1 MTYSELIQSIISA
14 HAKAVGPGA
23 RILPNYIL
31 QRLVTAN
38 AVHPTLVSEIRNSFL
53 ETVEPEKLEDFI
65 MEVFDLM
72 DKQVSN
78 NNFGIEG
85 KGSWWNIPLLGNTGS
100 TSLESRS
107 ELFFNAK
114 IGRWLEFFN
123 GTELTEKIVKDG
135 FLNDIID
142 ELFSSNAPSVGIIDR
157 QKTFA
162 RIGKELPRN
171 LLMFMLDMPN
181 KMYNADF
188 SGKTYL
194 ETVSEMQE
202 SINKYKVQEFI
213 EPSYLDTLDEIITT
227 NNNNLAQDFFAAN
240 KYTDAISGQLRVS
253 EISNDIVQMMV
264 DPIVQLSRVI
274 VPESINFRQSVQV
287 LRLLN
292 DPEFSELLDNF
303 KMRNNI
309 YFVERLL
316 DSEVDT
322 PIKTIAADAIN
333 RYRKGAEAYTTLNFE
348 DIIKNSNYI
357 SKLHDNIQALYNA
370 FSNLQLE
377 VIEATDSPLGNAIRN
392 SKYFDIFQKTEV
404 EGDRVFKTTLNIIEG
419 IKEFLGDV
427 DRTEYTDAS
436 QGADELGLFSP
447 STSEFINETHDM
459 TDVENMYINHLQT
472 SSSYG
477 DNNNVLVQK
486 LNKLR
491 NIVADAQTP
500 TDNGFDIFSFKPP
513 VNEVFHA
520 GPSLAFLEDLYN
532 IPNIGDVDFWD
543 WQQGMWQ
550 PLSGSME
557 TIQDDMWKVANQLIG
572 DSSRWDELI
581 VKEAAEKNLQLPEK
595 LIIKVK
601 NPSNAISQALFGM
614 DNKVAIPNKVN
625 IGETVGDLLDNMDA
639 DKLQDVIKVITEPKL
654 GSAIASTALNFAK
667 KAGKFVGG
675 TTISALAPGDVII
688 ERGIK
693 KLLPKLGLAAISTP
707 ALAAYT
713 AYELALL
720 AADATKGLSE
730 ANKAA
735 GVGQNKYGGFSFTGG
750 KTLEGED
757 VDYKAP
763 DFSSYGKDFW
773 KGFTEDNVSD
783 KYSIGYKLTKEVH
796 NTLFEDVYG
805 RIAQDL
811 YAGTDS

>member
-23 RILPNYIL
+23 KVLPNYIL
-31 QRLVTAN
+31 QKLVTQN

-65 MEVFDLM
+65 MDAFDLM

-78 NNFGIEG
+78 NNFGIET
-85 KGSWWNIPLLGNTGS
+85 KGAWQDIPLLGNTGS
-100 TSLESRS
+100 TNLNSRS

-114 IGRWLEFFN
+114 VSRWLEFFN
-123 GTELTEKIVKDG
+123 GTEVTEKIIKDG
-135 FLNDIID
+135 FINDILED
-142 ELFSSNAPSVGIIDR
+142 MYKSNVPRVGVIDR

-162 RIGKELPRN
+162 KIGKELPRN

-194 ETVSEMQE
+194 ETVSEMQD
-202 SINKYKVQEFI
+202 SINEYKVQEFI

-240 KYTDAISGQLRVS
+240 GYTDAISGQLRVS

-303 KMRNNI
+303 KMRDNI
-309 YFVERLL
+309 YFREIINYK
-316 DSEVDT
+316 VDT

-333 RYRKGAEAYTTLNFE
+333 NYRKGAEAYTTLNFE

-357 SKLHDNIQALYNA
+357 NVLHDNIQSLYNA

-377 VIEATDSPLGNAIRN
+377 VMDATDSPLGNAISE
-392 SKYFDIFQKTEV
+392 SKYKDIFIDSTTEDLK
-404 EGDRVFKTTLNIIEG
+404 GKNIIEG

-427 DRTEYTDAS
+427 ERDTYTDAS
-436 QGADELGLFSP
+436 QGADELGLFNTN
-447 STSEFINETHDM
+447 TSEFIEQSYFLADT
-459 TDVENMYINHLQT
+459 ENAYINHIQP
-472 SSSYG
+472 SSTVYG
-477 DNNNVLVQK
+477 NNNVLATKINILQ
-486 LNKLR
+486 

-513 VNEVFHA
+513 ADEVFHA
-520 GPSLAFLEDLYN
+520 GPSLAFLDELYS
-532 IPNIGDVDFWD
+532 IPKIGDVDFWD

-639 DKLQDVIKVITEPKL
+639 DKLQDVMKVITEPKL
-654 GSAIASTALNFAK
+654 GSAIASTALDFAR
-667 KAGKFVGG
+667 KAGKFGFGG
-675 TTISALAPGDVII
+675 TTM
-688 ERGIK
+688 
-693 KLLPKLGLAAISTP
+693 IST
-707 ALAAYT
+707 
-713 AYELALL
+713 
-720 AADATKGLSE
+720 
-730 ANKAA
+730 
-735 GVGQNKYGGFSFTGG
+735 
-750 KTLEGED
+750 
-757 VDYKAP
+757 
-763 DFSSYGKDFW
+763 
-773 KGFTEDNVSD
+773 
-783 KYSIGYKLTKEVH
+783 
-796 NTLFEDVYG
+796 
-805 RIAQDL
+805 
-811 YAGTDS
+811 

>member
-23 RILPNYIL
+23 KVLPNYIL
-31 QRLVTAN
+31 QRLVTQN

-65 MEVFDLM
+65 MDAFDLM

-78 NNFGIEG
+78 NNFGIET
-85 KGSWWNIPLLGNTGS
+85 KGAWQDIPLLGNTGS
-100 TSLESRS
+100 TNLNSRS

-114 IGRWLEFFN
+114 VSRWLEFFN
-123 GTELTEKIVKDG
+123 GTEVTEKIIKDG
-135 FLNDIID
+135 FINDILED
-142 ELFSSNAPSVGIIDR
+142 MFKSNVPSVGVIDR

-162 RIGKELPRN
+162 KIGKELPRN

-181 KMYNADF
+181 RMYNADF

-240 KYTDAISGQLRVS
+240 EYTDAISGPLRVS

-274 VPESINFRQSVQV
+274 VPESINFRQSIQV

-303 KMRNNI
+303 KMRDNI

-348 DIIKNSNYI
+348 DIIKNSDYMNR
-357 SKLHDNIQALYNA
+357 LHDNIQSLYNA

-377 VIEATDSPLGNAIRN
+377 VMDATDSPLGNAISE
-392 SKYFDIFQKTEV
+392 SKYKDIFIDSTREDLK
-404 EGDRVFKTTLNIIEG
+404 GKNIIEG

-427 DRTEYTDAS
+427 ERTEYTDAS
-436 QGADELGLFSP
+436 QGADELGLFSS

-472 SSSYG
+472 SSPYG
-477 DNNNVLVQK
+477 NNNNVLVQK

-513 VNEVFHA
+513 SDEVFHA
-520 GPSLAFLEDLYN
+520 GPSLAFLDDLYS

-639 DKLQDVIKVITEPKL
+639 DKLQDVMKVITEPKL
-654 GSAIASTALNFAK
+654 GSAIASTALDFAK

-720 AADATKGLSE
+720 AADATKGLAD

-735 GVGQNKYGGFSFTGG
+735 GVGQNEYGGFSFAGG
-750 KTLEGED
+750 KSIEGKD
-757 VDYKAP
+757 IDYKKP

>member
-14 HAKAVGPGA
+14 HSKAVGPSA
-23 RILPNYIL
+23 KILPSYIL

-38 AVHPTLVSEIRNSFL
+38 AVHPTLVSEIRTAFL
-53 ETVEPEKLEDFI
+53 EVVEPEKFEDFI
-65 MEVFDLM
+65 MEAFDLM

-78 NNFGIEG
+78 NNYGIEG

-100 TSLESRS
+100 TNLTSGG

-114 IGRWLEFFN
+114 VVRWLEFFN
-123 GTELTEKIVKDG
+123 GTEVKEKIIKDG
-135 FLNDIID
+135 FLNDIVD
-142 ELFSSNAPSVGIIDR
+142 KMYKANSTSLSVIER
-157 QKTFA
+157 QKAFA
-162 RIGKELPRN
+162 NIGKKLPRN

-194 ETVSEMQE
+194 ETVSEMQD

-213 EPSYLDTLDEIITT
+213 EPSYLDTLDEIITS

-240 KYTDAISGQLRVS
+240 KYTDAISGQYRVS
-253 EISNDIVQMMV
+253 EITNDIVQMMV

-287 LRLLN
+287 LRMFN
-292 DPEFSELLDNF
+292 DPEFAELLDVNE
-303 KMRNNI
+303 MRSGELFSQRI
-309 YFVERLL
+309 VGGFL
-316 DSEVDT
+316 DNQSTTE
-322 PIKTIAADAIN
+322 IRTIAADAIKN
-333 RYRKGAEAYTTLNFE
+333 YRKGAEAYTTLNFE

-357 SKLHDNIQALYNA
+357 NKLHDNIQSLYNA

-377 VIEATDSPLGNAIRN
+377 VIDPTDSPLGNAIRT
-392 SKYFDIFQKTEV
+392 SKYKDVFIQTEV
-404 EGDRVFKTTLNIIEG
+404 DGETTLNIIEG
-419 IKEFLGDV
+419 IKDFLGDV
-427 DRTEYTDAS
+427 ERASYTDAS
-436 QGADELGLFSP
+436 QGADELGLFGTA
-447 STSEFINETHDM
+447 TSEFINETHNL
-459 TDVENMYINHLQT
+459 TDVENMWINHIQP
-472 SSSYG
+472 SSSVFG
-477 DNNNVLVQK
+477 NNNVLEQK
-486 LNKLR
+486 LNKLK
-491 NIVADAQTP
+491 NIVADIQTP

-513 VNEVFHA
+513 ADEVFHA
-520 GPSLAFLEDLYN
+520 GPTLAFLDDLYN

-581 VKEAAEKNLQLPEK
+581 VKEAAQKNLQLPEN

-601 NPSNAISQALFGM
+601 NPSNAISQALFGIN
-614 DNKVAIPNKVN
+614 NKVAIPNKVK
-625 IGETVGDLLDNMDA
+625 IGETTADLIDNMDA
-639 DKLQDVIKVITEPKL
+639 DKLQEVMKVITEPKL
-654 GSAIASTALNFAK
+654 GSAIASTALDFAR

-720 AADATKGLSE
+720 AADATKGLAE

-735 GVGQNKYGGFSFTGG
+735 GVGQNQYGGFSFTGG
-750 KTLEGED
+750 KTLEGKD

-783 KYSIGYKLTKEVH
+783 KYSVGYKLTKEVH
-796 NTLFEDVYG
+796 NALFEDVYG

-811 YAGTDS
+811 YTGTGS

>member
-23 RILPNYIL
+23 KVLPNYIL
-31 QRLVTAN
+31 QKLVTQN

-65 MEVFDLM
+65 MDAFDLM

-78 NNFGIEG
+78 NNFGIET
-85 KGSWWNIPLLGNTGS
+85 KGAWQDIPLLGNTGS
-100 TSLESRS
+100 TNLNSRS

-114 IGRWLEFFN
+114 VSRWLEFFN
-123 GTELTEKIVKDG
+123 GTEVTEKIIKDG
-135 FLNDIID
+135 FINDILED
-142 ELFSSNAPSVGIIDR
+142 MFKYPSAGVIDR

-162 RIGKELPRN
+162 KIGKELPRN

-194 ETVSEMQE
+194 ETVSEMQD
-202 SINKYKVQEFI
+202 SINEYKVQEFI

-240 KYTDAISGQLRVS
+240 GYTDAISGQLRVS

-303 KMRNNI
+303 KMRDNI
-309 YFVERLL
+309 YFREIINYK
-316 DSEVDT
+316 VDT

-333 RYRKGAEAYTTLNFE
+333 NYRKGAEAYTTLNFE

-357 SKLHDNIQALYNA
+357 NVLHDNIQSLYYA

-377 VIEATDSPLGNAIRN
+377 VMDATDSPLGNAISE
-392 SKYFDIFQKTEV
+392 SKYKDIFIDSTTEDLK
-404 EGDRVFKTTLNIIEG
+404 GKNIIEG

-427 DRTEYTDAS
+427 ERDTYTDAS
-436 QGADELGLFSP
+436 QGADELGLFNTN
-447 STSEFINETHDM
+447 TSEFIEQSYFLADT
-459 TDVENMYINHLQT
+459 ENAYINHIQP
-472 SSSYG
+472 SSTVYG
-477 DNNNVLVQK
+477 NNNVLATKINILQ
-486 LNKLR
+486 

-513 VNEVFHA
+513 ADEVFHA
-520 GPSLAFLEDLYN
+520 GPSLAFLDDLYS
-532 IPNIGDVDFWD
+532 IPKIGDVDFWD

-639 DKLQDVIKVITEPKL
+639 DKLQDVMKVITEPKL
-654 GSAIASTALNFAK
+654 GSAIASTALDFAR

-720 AADATKGLSE
+720 AADATKGLAE

-735 GVGQNKYGGFSFTGG
+735 GVGQNEYGGFSFAGG
-750 KTLEGED
+750 KSIEGQD
-757 VDYKAP
+757 IDYKKT
-763 DFSSYGKDFW
+763 DLSSYGKDFW

-783 KYSIGYKLTKEVH
+783 KYSIGYKFTKEIH

>member
-23 RILPNYIL
+23 KVLPNYIL
-31 QRLVTAN
+31 QKLVTQN

-65 MEVFDLM
+65 MDAFDLM

-78 NNFGIEG
+78 NNFGIET
-85 KGSWWNIPLLGNTGS
+85 KGAWQDIPLLGNTGS
-100 TSLESRS
+100 TNLNSRS

-114 IGRWLEFFN
+114 VSRWLEFFN
-123 GTELTEKIVKDG
+123 GTEVTEKIIKDG
-135 FLNDIID
+135 FINDILED
-142 ELFSSNAPSVGIIDR
+142 MFKYPSAGVIDR

-162 RIGKELPRN
+162 KIGKELPRN

-194 ETVSEMQE
+194 ETVSEMQD

-240 KYTDAISGQLRVS
+240 GYTDAISGQLRVS

-303 KMRNNI
+303 KMRDNI
-309 YFVERLL
+309 YFREIINYK
-316 DSEVDT
+316 VDT

-333 RYRKGAEAYTTLNFE
+333 NYRKGAEAYTTLNFE

-357 SKLHDNIQALYNA
+357 NVLHDNIQSLYYA

-377 VIEATDSPLGNAIRN
+377 VMDATDSPLGNAISE
-392 SKYFDIFQKTEV
+392 SKYKDIFIDSTTEDLK
-404 EGDRVFKTTLNIIEG
+404 GKNIIEG

-427 DRTEYTDAS
+427 ERDTYTDAS
-436 QGADELGLFSP
+436 QGADELGLFNTN
-447 STSEFINETHDM
+447 TSEFIEQSYFLADT
-459 TDVENMYINHLQT
+459 ENAYINHIQP
-472 SSSYG
+472 SSTVYG
-477 DNNNVLVQK
+477 NNNVLATKINILQ
-486 LNKLR
+486 

-513 VNEVFHA
+513 ADEVFHA
-520 GPSLAFLEDLYN
+520 GPSLAFLDDLYS
-532 IPNIGDVDFWD
+532 IPKIGDVDFWD

-639 DKLQDVIKVITEPKL
+639 DKLQDVMKVITEPKL
-654 GSAIASTALNFAK
+654 GSAIASTALDFAR

-720 AADATKGLSE
+720 AADATKGLAE

-735 GVGQNKYGGFSFTGG
+735 GVGQNEYGGFSFAGG
-750 KTLEGED
+750 KSIEGQD
-757 VDYKAP
+757 IDYKKT
-763 DFSSYGKDFW
+763 DLSSYGKDFW

-783 KYSIGYKLTKEVH
+783 KYSIGYKFTKEIH